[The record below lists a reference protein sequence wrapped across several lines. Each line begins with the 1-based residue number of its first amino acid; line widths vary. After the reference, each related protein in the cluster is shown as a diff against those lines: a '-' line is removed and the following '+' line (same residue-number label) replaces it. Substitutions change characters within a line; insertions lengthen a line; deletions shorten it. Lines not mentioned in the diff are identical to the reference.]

1 MATTGRPSTD
11 VDGGPYLIDHVSA
24 RLVAREATLTIG
36 RRSPRLDTWLA
47 RQEMAVKTKAKA
59 RRA

>member
-1 MATTGRPSTD
+1 MMIRNVD

-36 RRSPRLDTWLA
+36 RRDNRLSRWMA
-47 RQEMAVKTKAKA
+47 RQEMKARPKAKK
-59 RRA
+59 RRQK